1 MCLGKNVNQLLRA
14 KDQLSPCHSDVP
26 ICPGYKPRRP
36 GMGLSIGRT
45 TRLTPNLLADDWL
58 DILRDATLELV
69 SVARSSDLGG
79 MLPEGHL

>member
-1 MCLGKNVNQLLRA
+1 MCLGKDVNQLLRA
-14 KDQLSPCHSDVP
+14 KDQLSPCQSDVT

-69 SVARSSDLGG
+69 PVARPSDVGG